1 MQAGQFFAPM
11 AEAFGFGGLTNIC
24 VGQSCMAI
32 FVIIRYI
39 YIRLYKVVI
48 STVVAILIM

>member
-1 MQAGQFFAPM
+1 MQAGQFIALM
-11 AEAFGFGGLTNIC
+11 GETIGFGGLTNIF

-39 YIRLYKVVI
+39 YIRLY
-48 STVVAILIM
+48 

>member
-1 MQAGQFFAPM
+1 MQAGQFGALM
-11 AEAFGFGGLTNIC
+11 GETIGFVGLASIC
-24 VGQSCMAI
+24 VGQSCVAL
-32 FVIIRYI
+32 FVVIRYI